1 VNHPHATPATPPRRL
16 IDADAVATL
25 FAVSRRTVFRLAD
38 AGVIPF
44 GVHVGRSRR
53 WDAVELD
60 RYIANGCRSTR
71 KDR

>member
-1 VNHPHATPATPPRRL
+1 MSRHPTQSATPPRRL
-16 IDADAVATL
+16 LDVAAVAAL
-25 FAVSRRTVFRLAD
+25 YGLSRRTVFRLAD

-53 WDAVELD
+53 WDAIELD
-60 RYIANGCRSTR
+60 RHISGGCRTTR

>member
-1 VNHPHATPATPPRRL
+1 VSHPHATPAAPPRRL
-16 IDADAVATL
+16 IDADEVA
-25 FAVSRRTVFRLAD
+25 AIYGVSRRPVFRLAD

-53 WDAVELD
+53 WDAIELD
-60 RYIANGCRSTR
+60 RHIANGCRSTR